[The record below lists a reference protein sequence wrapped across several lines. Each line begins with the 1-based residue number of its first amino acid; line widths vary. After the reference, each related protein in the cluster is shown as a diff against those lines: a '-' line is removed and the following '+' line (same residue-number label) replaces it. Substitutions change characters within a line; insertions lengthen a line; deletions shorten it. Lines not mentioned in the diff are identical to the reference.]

1 MFILAQMGF
10 ETSKRYFGGFQVLGS
25 EILTQNVGENGGSI
39 ILGCGLKKILGTNE
53 MCYITYVLPE
63 LVVHKNCNT

>member
-25 EILTQNVGENGGSI
+25 EILTQNGGENGGSV
-39 ILGCGLKKILGTNE
+39 ILGVVSKKF
-53 MCYITYVLPE
+53 
-63 LVVHKNCNT
+63 